1 MTLGR
6 RLRAGGDP
14 WAGDRTEQGICLCP
28 IKLPAGILTGSS
40 PAGDAQEKMMR
51 NKRCLR
57 GRRWGVRMQTR
68 LRGMASSP
76 FLVGHFLPAA
86 HSTQAVCKP
95 AQQLPGHPNHF
106 PWLQPVRSRGSPGQK
121 STVQSSP
128 GWQPAVSSSLPLH
141 IWKGS
146 LRKGHTGHFPLHIW
160 ELRALPHCA
169 GAGRVLLVL
178 LFQAGPESKGN
189 KSFFLAKGRAGWRQ
203 PQETR
208 AGLFPGLLNSAF
220 WCLNLALD

>member
-1 MTLGR
+1 
-6 RLRAGGDP
+6 
-14 WAGDRTEQGICLCP
+14 
-28 IKLPAGILTGSS
+28 
-40 PAGDAQEKMMR
+40 MR

-95 AQQLPGHPNHF
+95 AQQLAGHPNHF

-128 GWQPAVSSSLPLH
+128 GWQPVVSSSLPLH

-146 LRKGHTGHFPLHIW
+146 LRKGHTGHFPSAHLGIESSASLCWDREGFAGVIIQSWPRVQGKQKLLPCQREGWLEAATGDEGWAIPWALKLCILVFKFSPRLKLCRHEPFWRASSLASINMNF
-160 ELRALPHCA
+160 LCALPWLQA
-169 GAGRVLLVL
+169 QPLDVLHE
-178 LFQAGPESKGN
+178 ADS
-189 KSFFLAKGRAGWRQ
+189 
-203 PQETR
+203 
-208 AGLFPGLLNSAF
+208 
-220 WCLNLALD
+220 